1 MKRGVAC
8 AVAAA
13 AVAVCAAAKAGGPA
27 MVLET
32 DKTTYERNDSITL
45 HVTNFGGAGVPNWP
59 FVRIGREGGPEVLYL
74 TQKRGFVRGPTP
86 YLGFEAGPVDLPR
99 IENYPLLRNARFRGM
114 PADTYIL
121 EGGLVDI
128 STTDINDL
136 KYLGVSDPV
145 ELRVE

>member
-1 MKRGVAC
+1 MNPP
-8 AVAAA
+8 AA

-27 MVLET
+27 MLLET
-32 DKTTYERNDSITL
+32 DKAMYKRNDSITL
-45 HVTNFGGAGVPNWP
+45 HLTNFGGAGVPNWP
-59 FVRIGREGGPEVLYL
+59 FVRISREGGPEVLYL
-74 TQKRGFVRGPTP
+74 MQKRGFVRDPTP

-99 IENYPLLRNARFRGM
+99 IGNYPLLRNARFRGM

-121 EGGLVDI
+121 EGGLVEI

-136 KYLGVSDPV
+136 KYLGGSYDM